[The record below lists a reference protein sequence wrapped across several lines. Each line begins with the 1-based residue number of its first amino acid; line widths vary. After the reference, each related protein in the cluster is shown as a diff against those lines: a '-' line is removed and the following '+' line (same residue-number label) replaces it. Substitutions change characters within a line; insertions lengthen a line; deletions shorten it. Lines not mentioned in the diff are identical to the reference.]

1 MTDLS
6 GKRVAMLV
14 EDEFEDL
21 ELTGPLEALRAAG
34 AVVTLVGPAQGATYR
49 GKRGEA
55 VVTSDLAAGAA
66 RMKDFD
72 ALVIP
77 GGHAPDKMRMRH
89 AMVDLARDAMEAGK
103 PVAAICHGPQLLI
116 SANAVRGRTLTCWP
130 SIAIDVKNAGGLYV
144 DKPVVEDGN
153 LITSRKPDDVPAF
166 SEAII
171 RALSRVP
178 ALRLHQRSGIL
189 GVPIVSFVVQTLG
202 RRRGGHLLGP
212 AAPQPRVGGRELD
225 AVQQDHRLDVDP
237 HQEHDDRR
245 DRSVDAREARHVA
258 HVPREASSAPF
269 QSSPVTSA
277 PIQTSRNRTLAFGT
291 K

>member
-1 MTDLS
+1 MTALA

-14 EDEFEDL
+14 EDEFEDH

-34 AVVTLVGPAQGATYR
+34 ATVTLVGPTAGATFK
-49 GKRGEA
+49 GKRGDA
-55 VVTSDLAAGAA
+55 IVTSDIAAGSA

-89 AMVDLARDAMEAGK
+89 AMVDLAREMMEAKK
-103 PVAAICHGPQLLI
+103 PVAAICHGPQVLI
-116 SANAVRGRTLTCWP
+116 SAIALRGRTLTCWP

-171 RALSRVP
+171 RALSSLKSEV
-178 ALRLHQRSGIL
+178 
-189 GVPIVSFVVQTLG
+189 
-202 RRRGGHLLGP
+202 
-212 AAPQPRVGGRELD
+212 
-225 AVQQDHRLDVDP
+225 
-237 HQEHDDRR
+237 
-245 DRSVDAREARHVA
+245 
-258 HVPREASSAPF
+258 
-269 QSSPVTSA
+269 
-277 PIQTSRNRTLAFGT
+277 
-291 K
+291 